1 LAAAEAPAP
10 VEQPFKPV
18 FTLLEKTVLM
28 MQLQWWHFLGPL
40 LGACLMTAAFSRG
53 YSLPSRATVLWILA
67 AGPWAILALT
77 LLGEV
82 LWSKRFERRM
92 RRGVASRLNP
102 TLPPTFAGIHPG
114 RGVRYTEGYADWDFG
129 FVSLEGDW
137 LCYRGEKVRFAI
149 PRQDVREV
157 SIVKGPPNWVRER
170 RVEVVFPGGA
180 FTMNVSYAN
189 PTMAIA
195 RRTAKW
201 IKIGYPNVIGGAF
214 RCQTRTASAAAEL
227 ARGRHFP
234 VGRVL
239 VSVQD
244 LHQAAAGRT
253 FGGDGRIQLRAGC
266 RDHHTGGSDG
276 RVLADPACYHLAH
289 SAASGCCGCSRD
301 ESVGR
306 NGTYLMA
313 VVPCGRAV
321 SSELHPHDP

>member
-1 LAAAEAPAP
+1 
-10 VEQPFKPV
+10 
-18 FTLLEKTVLM
+18 
-28 MQLQWWHFLGPL
+28 
-40 LGACLMTAAFSRG
+40 MTAAFSRG
-53 YSLPSRATVLWILA
+53 YSLPSRATVLWILS

-77 LLGEV
+77 LVGEV

-102 TLPPTFAGIHPG
+102 TLPATFAGIHPG

-201 IKIGYPNVIGGAF
+201 IQDWVSQTSSAMPSSARPEPPPPLLPNLPGIDTSRLGAF
-214 RCQTRTASAAAEL
+214 WYLSKTAIKLLLVGPLAAMAGFNSGLAVGIIVLVAPMGAFLRILPAIIWPIRQPRAAADVRETNPL
-227 ARGRHFP
+227 GETAP
-234 VGRVL
+234 
-239 VSVQD
+239 
-244 LHQAAAGRT
+244 T
-253 FGGDGRIQLRAGC
+253 
-266 RDHHTGGSDG
+266 
-276 RVLADPACYHLAH
+276 
-289 SAASGCCGCSRD
+289 
-301 ESVGR
+301 
-306 NGTYLMA
+306 
-313 VVPCGRAV
+313 
-321 SSELHPHDP
+321 

>member
-1 LAAAEAPAP
+1 VLPLMPTSGKWTIRFEA
-10 VEQPFKPV
+10 
-18 FTLLEKTVLM
+18 
-28 MQLQWWHFLGPL
+28 
-40 LGACLMTAAFSRG
+40 TAAFSRG
-53 YSLPSRATVLWILA
+53 YSLPSRATVLWILS

-77 LLGEV
+77 LVGEV

-102 TLPPTFAGIHPG
+102 TLPATFAGIHPG

-129 FVSLEGDW
+129 FVSLEGDS

-201 IKIGYPNVIGGAF
+201 
-214 RCQTRTASAAAEL
+214 TAMTWWAPLSAP
-227 ARGRHFP
+227 R
-234 VGRVL
+234 
-239 VSVQD
+239 
-244 LHQAAAGRT
+244 
-253 FGGDGRIQLRAGC
+253 
-266 RDHHTGGSDG
+266 
-276 RVLADPACYHLAH
+276 
-289 SAASGCCGCSRD
+289 AASVSR
-301 ESVGR
+301 STSR
-306 NGTYLMA
+306 SA
-313 VVPCGRAV
+313 
-321 SSELHPHDP
+321 